1 MKYGVC
7 SPDAS
12 GLPGVVSGPPLCKGG
27 HIVALTVK
35 GGQTVTLIL
44 STTIKTSVTDH
55 QVTES
60 RVIRRA

>member
-1 MKYGVC
+1 MGCAIPTRRDCRELFLV
-7 SPDAS
+7 
-12 GLPGVVSGPPLCKGG
+12 PPFCKGG